1 MPARR
6 GSDPGAA
13 AACDGLKNLLAG
25 RIASFSADYACH
37 TAQRLQWFRMHAAR
51 MVNGHVL
58 ISHTLV
64 RVQTLVPDGGDG

>member
-1 MPARR
+1 
-6 GSDPGAA
+6 
-13 AACDGLKNLLAG
+13 
-25 RIASFSADYACH
+25 
-37 TAQRLQWFRMHAAR
+37 